1 MKYRVVN
8 NELKSLC
15 RLTKTEH
22 YEKKDPSK
30 HSSRTLFHLAKDI
43 KNDQM
48 ENRSSL
54 LSCDQINDF
63 FVDIGHQLANK
74 KVCQD
79 YLRHVKTVT
88 STLFLQKK

>member
-1 MKYRVVN
+1 MKYRVVSSRVRA
-8 NELKSLC
+8 LY

-22 YEKKDPSK
+22 SEKKVSSK

-54 LSCDQINDF
+54 LSCDQLN
-63 FVDIGHQLANK
+63 G
-74 KVCQD
+74 
-79 YLRHVKTVT
+79 
-88 STLFLQKK
+88 FL